1 MVPVVPMSNLGSEV
15 PVLKKA
21 DSEAMAN
28 IAPPIVDKNEGNN
41 DLVEGVSESVEEGI
55 SEAPTIEDN
64 NVSAVD
70 LAPKK
75 NVSFF
80 ASGFELEARVVLCI
94 YGVVLD
100 FQRRLPTRVVSSE
113 DRCGRLVHPVL
124 TTGLYDS
131 AETKNVKN
139 EEDAEVAEA
148 VDAEPVS
155 EYEIEEASIY
165 KDEAEVSSYDEEQDE
180 DEENMRMWL

>member
-1 MVPVVPMSNLGSEV
+1 MP
-15 PVLKKA
+15 
-21 DSEAMAN
+21 
-28 IAPPIVDKNEGNN
+28 
-41 DLVEGVSESVEEGI
+41 
-55 SEAPTIEDN
+55 
-64 NVSAVD
+64 
-70 LAPKK
+70 
-75 NVSFF
+75 
-80 ASGFELEARVVLCI
+80 
-94 YGVVLD
+94 
-100 FQRRLPTRVVSSE
+100 SSE

-148 VDAEPVS
+148 VDAEPDS

-180 DEENMRMWL
+180 DEENIRMWL